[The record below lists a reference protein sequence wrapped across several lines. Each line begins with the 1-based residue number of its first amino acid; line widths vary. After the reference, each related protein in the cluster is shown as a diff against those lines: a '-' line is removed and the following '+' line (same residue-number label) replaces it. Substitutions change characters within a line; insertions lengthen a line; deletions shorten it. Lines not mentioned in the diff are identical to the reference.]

1 VARKYDMA
9 GREAAKR
16 HTREAILDAVTSMAD
31 RWYDEVTLG
40 DVARLAGVS
49 QQTVVNHFGS
59 KLNLYLAA
67 VQERF
72 APEVVT
78 LRSTARP
85 GHTPSIVGAVMADYE
100 VTGDR
105 TWRFVSLAQR
115 LEELQPALADGRHAH
130 RQYLESVFEPRLAR
144 PGTVRRET
152 QLTRVAVL
160 LDVTTWWQLRRAEAL
175 SVEET
180 TRHLVE
186 MVDGVLR
193 ST

>member
-9 GREAAKR
+9 GRTAAKQ
-16 HTREAILDAVTSMAD
+16 HTREAILDAVASMAD

-40 DVARLAGVS
+40 DVARVAGVS

-72 APEVVT
+72 APEVET

-85 GHTPSIVGAVMADYE
+85 GDTASVVGAVMADYE

-105 TWRFVSLAQR
+105 TWRFVTVAQR
-115 LEELQPALADGRHAH
+115 LDELRPAFTGGRQAH
-130 RQYLESVFEPRLAR
+130 REYLESVLGPRLAR
-144 PGTVRRET
+144 PGSARRES
-152 QLTRVAVL
+152 QLARVVVL
-160 LDVTTWWQLRRAEAL
+160 LDVATWWQLRRADGRSA
-175 SVEET
+175 EET

-186 MVDGVLR
+186 MVDDVLR
-193 ST
+193 T